1 MKALVISDDDKSLG
15 VIDSILQTNGI
26 DSINY
31 KWLIK
36 ALDNVEEIR
45 PDLIIINVLDYPRH
59 WKTLAQFV
67 RSTFEDSIKILL
79 YVPESFSSDEYKKAA
94 ELGIESCFS
103 SFDDFA
109 AELPEI
115 RYFGKNC
122 PPYEEP
128 QETKDSPFSSVFERP
143 AKSVSEM
150 QDEKNT
156 VGTDNEVPTV
166 SNIVAAAS
174 AGGSLEKS
182 PEETSRKPE
191 ITLAKN
197 LPDGSFA
204 LFTVENL
211 FTSSTDDFVLYTCDS
226 LFEENKNYGENKNQ
240 GEESKL
246 EKDSGLQGVKRW
258 GSLLK
263 RIQGIYEK

>member
-94 ELGIESCFS
+94 ELGIESCSS
-103 SFDDFA
+103 SFDDFNGY
-109 AELPEI
+109 I
-115 RYFGKNC
+115 
-122 PPYEEP
+122 
-128 QETKDSPFSSVFERP
+128 
-143 AKSVSEM
+143 
-150 QDEKNT
+150 
-156 VGTDNEVPTV
+156 NEQ
-166 SNIVAAAS
+166 
-174 AGGSLEKS
+174 
-182 PEETSRKPE
+182 
-191 ITLAKN
+191 
-197 LPDGSFA
+197 
-204 LFTVENL
+204 
-211 FTSSTDDFVLYTCDS
+211 
-226 LFEENKNYGENKNQ
+226 ENKLKEKYNVNTIYTPKGVEIKKTITYDDKIDSNEKIYRDLEN
-240 GEESKL
+240 
-246 EKDSGLQGVKRW
+246 
-258 GSLLK
+258 
-263 RIQGIYEK
+263 IYYMFIKMVLILSSQDLF

>member
-1 MKALVISDDDKSLG
+1 
-15 VIDSILQTNGI
+15 
-26 DSINY
+26 
-31 KWLIK
+31 
-36 ALDNVEEIR
+36 
-45 PDLIIINVLDYPRH
+45 
-59 WKTLAQFV
+59 
-67 RSTFEDSIKILL
+67 
-79 YVPESFSSDEYKKAA
+79 
-94 ELGIESCFS
+94 
-103 SFDDFA
+103 
-109 AELPEI
+109 
-115 RYFGKNC
+115 
-122 PPYEEP
+122 
-128 QETKDSPFSSVFERP
+128 
-143 AKSVSEM
+143 
-150 QDEKNT
+150 
-156 VGTDNEVPTV
+156 
-166 SNIVAAAS
+166 
-174 AGGSLEKS
+174 LEKS
-182 PEETSRKPE
+182 PEETSRKQE